1 MSEGAPDRRPH
12 SGGTSPGQG
21 VEPRSL
27 IPPPM
32 PSGAVVQDPNQSEQP
47 TAIRKGGGVYPVGS
61 SPPPSASG
69 VSVAASP
76 RRSSTPEKRATK
88 NPNDAPRKERDT
100 DQDLIGQDA
109 DLDDVSAGGP
119 RVPFTALTRVS
130 AVGQFGPYHLLGRLA
145 YGGMAEIFLTR
156 EGAEDGRGG
165 RFVVVKRVLPHVAAD
180 NQFIVMFKDEARLA
194 MQLNHPNI
202 CHVYAFGNEGGSYY
216 IAMEW
221 VNGMPLSK
229 VLRRARDVGGLS
241 MPIAMKMISLVA
253 EALDHAHRAC
263 DQTTGEPLGIVHR
276 DVSPQNVMVAYDGV
290 VKLLDFGIAKA
301 SSHSTRT
308 EAGVVKGKFAYMAPQ
323 QCLGEPIDARADV
336 FALGVCMYEL
346 LDGTNPFKRPTEF
359 DTMRALVYEEVPA
372 LSDVHPHIPTEV
384 DAIVRRAIAKRP
396 EDRFQSA
403 AEMQFAIEQV
413 LGRMGEIVP
422 SARIGESMALL
433 FANEIKAGPRLDTR
447 IQVPPKTAGVTGS
460 DESLA
465 PAKLRPNATER
476 IASITDDQLNTMAPP
491 EKRQSTASTALLL
504 FVAMSVVL
512 GALGFAAWYT
522 GMVHFGEQPV
532 VVAPPV
538 VPTTPTGPAEPLLA
552 EPPVDP
558 NASALF
564 IDSAP
569 SGARI
574 WVEGRGDIGT
584 TPMELANLEAREWSV
599 RLTREGYEVW
609 EDTVELRRGERLPIL
624 GELIRIETR
633 PDRPNRPNR
642 PDRPSTGET
651 PTGTP
656 VEPTSR
662 AEGRL
667 SVNTRPWS
675 KVYVGQRLLGTT
687 PIGDVEVTAGSV
699 RLRFVDRDG
708 AEHTRTITVPA
719 DGQAREFFDL
729 SSDPQ

>member
-1 MSEGAPDRRPH
+1 MSEGSPENRPT
-12 SGGTSPGQG
+12 SGKTTPGQG

-27 IPPPM
+27 IPPPV
-32 PSGAVVQDPNQSEQP
+32 PSGAVVHEPNQNDAP
-47 TAIRKGGGVYPVGS
+47 TAIRKSGGVYPVGS
-61 SPPPSASG
+61 TTSSSAS
-69 VSVAASP
+69 VSAAAAP
-76 RRSSTPEKRATK
+76 RRSSAPEKRTTK

-465 PAKLRPNATER
+465 PAKLPPNATER
-476 IASITDDQLNTMAPP
+476 IASITDDQLNSVMPP
-491 EKRQSTASTALLL
+491 EPRGSTARMAIMLLL
-504 FVAMSVVL
+504 AMSLVI
-512 GALGFAAWYT
+512 GALGFAAWWT
-522 GMVHFGEQPV
+522 GMLHFGEQPV
-532 VVAPPV
+532 ALVTPPDATPETAPE
-538 VPTTPTGPAEPLLA
+538 TTPTPNVV
-552 EPPVDP
+552 PVNP

-564 IDSAP
+564 IDSVP

-574 WVEGRGDIGT
+574 WVEGRGEVGT
-584 TPMELANLEAREWSV
+584 TPMELANLEAREWNL
-599 RLTREGYEVW
+599 RLTRDGYEVW
-609 EDTVELRRGERLPIL
+609 EDTVELRTGERLPIL
-624 GELIRIETR
+624 GELIRIETPVER
-633 PDRPNRPNR
+633 PSRPNRPR
-642 PDRPSTGET
+642 TDETTTTET
-651 PTGTP
+651 PTESP
-656 VEPTSR
+656 SR

-687 PIGDVEVTAGSV
+687 PIGDVEVSAGSV

-708 AEHTRTITVPA
+708 TEHTRTITVPA